1 MSKLTNVTP
10 LQASKAAEQSKMI
23 GKMKYQ
29 ADKGV
34 KEAQDALVTYRQ
46 LNREQ
51 KDTFLQDFLKAKVGK
66 GGFGFAKAYEKSFVE
81 ETKTNEETVESWYT
95 RRVEFT
101 KSGCICIEKK

>member
-1 MSKLTNVTP
+1 
-10 LQASKAAEQSKMI
+10 MI

-29 ADKGV
+29 ADKGL

-51 KDTFLQDFLKAKVGK
+51 KDTLLQDFLKAKSGK
-66 GGFGFAKAYEKSFVE
+66 GGLGFAKAYEKSFVE

-101 KSGCICIEKK
+101 RSGCICIEKK

>member
-1 MSKLTNVTP
+1 MSNLTDVTP

-46 LNREQ
+46 LSREQ